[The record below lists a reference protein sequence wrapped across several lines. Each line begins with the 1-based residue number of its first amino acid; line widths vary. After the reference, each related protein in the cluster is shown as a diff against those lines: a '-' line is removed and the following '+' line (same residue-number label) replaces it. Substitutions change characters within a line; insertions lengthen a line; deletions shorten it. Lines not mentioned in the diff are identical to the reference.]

1 MSSSGADDIGQCPEV
16 RRWLTGSGYD
26 ERPAERAGV
35 LDSLR
40 GFCEFAGQTPG
51 ELIAACLR
59 STSEGMA
66 ISGKGRRSMQAA
78 IDEYVAR
85 PRWPRR
91 DRCRQS
97 RAGLPDPQ
105 RRVHPGSGVDLVRL
119 RPVPRAARTA
129 LASLLPHHLGR
140 GTNRRCSRIRAAKR
154 TVAGS
159 PYRSAVQSSRCASR
173 IRWPPWR
180 LVGSSPLAGPAAGRL
195 ASREMPADP
204 TEPALPEHVMIWPEG
219 QQ

>member
-78 IDEYVAR
+78 IDEYVA
-85 PRWPRR
+85 
-91 DRCRQS
+91 S
-97 RAGLPDPQ
+97 RG
-105 RRVHPGSGVDLVRL
+105 
-119 RPVPRAARTA
+119 
-129 LASLLPHHLGR
+129 
-140 GTNRRCSRIRAAKR
+140 
-154 TVAGS
+154 
-159 PYRSAVQSSRCASR
+159 
-173 IRWPPWR
+173 
-180 LVGSSPLAGPAAGRL
+180 LAGRDAIVVGN
-195 ASREMPADP
+195 
-204 TEPALPEHVMIWPEG
+204 HVRGFLIHNGVFIQGPVSIS
-219 QQ
+219 